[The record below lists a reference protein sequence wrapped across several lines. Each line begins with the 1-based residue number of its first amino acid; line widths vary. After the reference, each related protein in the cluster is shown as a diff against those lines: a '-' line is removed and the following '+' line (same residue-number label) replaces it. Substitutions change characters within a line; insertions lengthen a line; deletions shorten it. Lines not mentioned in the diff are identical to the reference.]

1 MRIAVMMCVA
11 LSFAGHA
18 WAQPATPDTDLTKL
32 GYVSAGDIAAGL
44 KKLPQDRAD
53 ISMRIFQIPPYN
65 INAAHR
71 APVSQVANVH
81 DDQSELFMVIEGTGS
96 IVWGG
101 TVAGATRNGA
111 NITGRGIDGGND
123 SKARPRGLLRGAA
136 GIAAH
141 VRQHCARRTAADADL
156 LCRNRN
162 EWLVV
167 RMDSA
172 SAPNH
177 QPPTTYGNASVS
189 GCRSPNPLP
198 STKSRSCLRGKPP

>member
-71 APVSQVANVH
+71 APGSQFKNMQQ
-81 DDQSELFMVIEGTGS
+81 DQSELFMVIEGTGS

-101 TVAGATRNGA
+101 TITSTPRNGA
-111 NITGRGIDGGND
+111 TLTGRGIDGGTTQKLAKGD
-123 SKARPRGLLRGAA
+123 FFVVPPGLPHMFAN
-136 GIAAH
+136 IAPGGL
-141 VRQHCARRTAADADL
+141 QL
-156 LCRNRN
+156 
-162 EWLVV
+162 
-167 RMDSA
+167 M
-172 SAPNH
+172 
-177 QPPTTYGNASVS
+177 QIY
-189 GCRSPNPLP
+189 LP
-198 STKSRSCLRGKPP
+198 K

>member
-18 WAQPATPDTDLTKL
+18 WAQPPATPDTDLTKL

-65 INAAHR
+65 VNAAHR

-111 NITGRGIDGGND
+111 NVTGSGIDGGTTQKLAKGD
-123 SKARPRGLLRGAA
+123 FFVVPPGLPHMFAN
-136 GIAAH
+136 IAPGGL
-141 VRQHCARRTAADADL
+141 QL
-156 LCRNRN
+156 
-162 EWLVV
+162 
-167 RMDSA
+167 M
-172 SAPNH
+172 
-177 QPPTTYGNASVS
+177 QIY
-189 GCRSPNPLP
+189 LP
-198 STKSRSCLRGKPP
+198 K